1 MTSNIGTV
9 EGSKS
14 DLGFRAGDGTV
25 SRDFRNY
32 LSKYFRPEFIN
43 RLDEVITFNAHS
55 RESLRRILEKQLTE
69 VHNRLAAQKLSL
81 TLTDEAREAILAI
94 GYDPANGA
102 RPLNRAIERLLT
114 RPLSTYI
121 LANALE
127 PGTPLVCDINPDESH
142 RLTFYVAPPPQPTD
156 GDEQELELPEGEGT
170 DKAEPAS

>member
-1 MTSNIGTV
+1 M
-9 EGSKS
+9 
-14 DLGFRAGDGTV
+14 RV

-55 RESLRRILEKQLTE
+55 RETLRRILDKQLTE
-69 VHNRLAAQKLSL
+69 VHHRLAAQKLSI
-81 TLTDEAREAILAI
+81 TLTDEAREAILAV
-94 GYDPANGA
+94 GFDPANGA

-121 LANALE
+121 LSNTLE
-127 PGTPLVCDINPDESH
+127 PGAPIIADVADDDSQ
-142 RLTFYVAPPPQPTD
+142 RLTFHIAPPPPPTD
-156 GDEQELELPEGEGT
+156 SGELSFERPEGEGT

>member
-55 RESLRRILEKQLTE
+55 RETLRRILDKQLAE
-69 VHNRLAAQKLSL
+69 VHNRLASQKLSI
-81 TLTDEAREAILAI
+81 TLTDEAREAILAV

-121 LANALE
+121 LANTLEQGTALV
-127 PGTPLVCDINPDESH
+127 GDVSPDDPH
-142 RLTFYVAPPPQPTD
+142 KLTFSIAEPPPPTD
-156 GDEQELELPEGEGT
+156 NGEVSAGVPEGEGT